1 MRKKTYII
9 NVISN
14 RGNTIDTYCRKMTL
28 NDALIFAS
36 GVFYGLNLKT
46 KFPIVELSVIENEE
60 PKKIK
65 TYEKQRQ
72 YKKSRTMLK
81 KIDEIIAL
89 QSDYHIEYILNENE
103 NERVGNGYCDFAI
116 IRLKKEEIK
125 ITHHGDVFIE
135 QI

>member
-14 RGNTIDTYCRKMTL
+14 RGNTIDTYCKKMTL

-46 KFPIVELSVIENEE
+46 KFPIVELFVKENGEK
-60 PKKIK
+60 KKIK
-65 TYEKQRQ
+65 TYERQHQ
-72 YKKSRTMLK
+72 YKKSRIMLK
-81 KIDEIIAL
+81 KIDEITADKT
-89 QSDYHIEYILNENE
+89 DYHVEYALNENE

-116 IRLKKEEIK
+116 IRLKKEDVK
-125 ITHHGDVFIE
+125 VTHYGDIIIE
-135 QI
+135 